1 MGWNTIIGQSLQK
14 RILQKAVAND
24 RLAHAYLF
32 SGPEGTGKESVA
44 FELAKVLNCEDRN
57 TAEES
62 GSCGSCRSCRDIDA
76 FMHQD
81 IEYVFPVE
89 SVLFDTVDP
98 SKSESK
104 RISDAKE
111 RYHDLIEQKKLNPY
125 FAPSMDRAMGIL
137 TEQVIT
143 LQQKASFMPAGK
155 GKKVFILS
163 QPEKMLASA
172 ANKLL
177 KLLEEPP
184 AHVLFIL
191 VSSRPENVLPTIRSR
206 CQALNFSRITPSDLD
221 RWLCESHPDIQD
233 HIRQFIIN
241 FSRGNLRIAADL
253 VGSMADG
260 DTSAFEGLDIRDKAI
275 ELLRKILS
283 PGKLAEAVTMME
295 NLSKNHGKQELIT
308 LLGSLL
314 LFFQDIR
321 HTTIDPDWQSL
332 NNPDLSETVN
342 RFAQNFPDPDFFSLS
357 TATEEAIR
365 AIQRNVNP
373 MLTLSEYAIRLKRLL
388 SRS

>member
-14 RILQKAVAND
+14 RVLQKAVASD

-44 FELAKVLNCEDRN
+44 FELAKVLNCEYRS
-57 TAEES
+57 AAKEG
-62 GSCGSCRSCRDIDA
+62 GSCGSCRSCREIDA

-98 SKSESK
+98 SKTESK

-111 RYHDLIEQKKLNPY
+111 RYHELIEQKKLNPY
-125 FAPSMDRAMGIL
+125 CTPAMDRAMGIL

-163 QPEKMLASA
+163 QPEKLLASA

-191 VSSRPENVLPTIRSR
+191 VSSRPEKVLPTIRSR
-206 CQALNFSRITPSDLD
+206 CQVLSFSRITSSDLD
-221 RWLCESHPDIQD
+221 KWLRESHPELQD
-233 HIRQFIIN
+233 DMRQFIIN
-241 FSRGNLRIAADL
+241 FSRGNLRVAVDL
-253 VGSMADG
+253 VNSMADG
-260 DTSAFEGLDIRDKAI
+260 DTSAFEGLIIRDRAI
-275 ELLRKILS
+275 EFLRRVLS
-283 PGKLAEAVTMME
+283 PGKLAEAITMME
-295 NLSKNHGKQELIT
+295 DLSKNLGKQELVA

-321 HTTIDPDWQSL
+321 HKTIDPDWQSL
-332 NNPDLSETVN
+332 NNPDLSDAVN
-342 RFAQNFPDPDFFSLS
+342 RFAQNFPNPDFLELS
-357 TATEEAIR
+357 TTTENAIR
-365 AIQRNVNP
+365 SIQRNVNP
-373 MLTLSEYAIRLKRLL
+373 VLTLSEYAIRLKSLL
-388 SRS
+388 RRT